1 MGHWIL
7 YSVEILN
14 PLTKLS
20 FVFCVFMC
28 LFLIYMKHLSDLGSV
43 FYYYMEYQSV
53 SGSTFIITLS
63 LSVAYST
70 QTDCVYTEI
79 NKSKRL
85 ISSFPGRRGRS
96 KIQHHDN
103 CHQNKQGTNSEFSLA
118 ANKCNFGVWDGNLLN
133 VMVCVTAFTRCTFH
147 YRTAWNAH
155 KSNQF

>member
-1 MGHWIL
+1 MEMLTKMGPWIL

-14 PLTKLS
+14 PLAKLS

-28 LFLIYMKHLSDLGSV
+28 LFLIHMKHLSDLGSV

-79 NKSKRL
+79 
-85 ISSFPGRRGRS
+85 
-96 KIQHHDN
+96 
-103 CHQNKQGTNSEFSLA
+103 
-118 ANKCNFGVWDGNLLN
+118 
-133 VMVCVTAFTRCTFH
+133 
-147 YRTAWNAH
+147 
-155 KSNQF
+155 